1 MSCHFS
7 DQNRVEYGDH
17 RQRIQANPR
26 QRFEHID
33 DPDRIACQMPQPPVQ
48 DIVKHHRK
56 QCGEPHVDYVFNIGV
71 FAQRE
76 NYQRDQR
83 QRDRRRSDDVDRK
96 SVV

>member
-1 MSCHFS
+1 M
-7 DQNRVEYGDH
+7 VITAKEYKG
-17 RQRIQANPR
+17 NPR
-26 QRFEHID
+26 QRFEYID

-83 QRDRRRSDDVDRK
+83 QRDRVGPTTSAK
-96 SVV
+96 QMS